1 MEQFL
6 GKWKMVPELTEGLEE
21 YFEAMKIPEAL
32 RDTMR
37 KYSNMTAEMT
47 KEGDGYVS
55 VIDHGDRKETIR
67 FQLGV
72 PSLLR
77 LEGDRLLSE
86 ETVDGK
92 KSCSTPLFYVTT
104 EELRKHTV
112 VKMEPFLGKW
122 KMVPELTEGFKEYAE
137 AMKIPEP
144 IRETMLKNRNVTVE
158 MTKGDDDY
166 VSVINSGDRTETIRF
181 QLGVPV
187 TTNFHGMEVTSLL
200 RLDGD
205 RLVSEDD
212 MMGVKTRSTR
222 YIKGDKFITLPPLAS
237 SNSKR
242 RAERVSLFLPV
253 HSLSVGKPHAVPPR
267 WRHPSTEHL
276 RDSG

>member
-1 MEQFL
+1 MKALIRQAQKDYKGKVTKEGDKYTIDAEFAGKTDLQTFQLGVPFVSTALGPEEKTTFTLEGDVLKGVHEIGGKTALSKRYIKDGLLVILPNMEQFL

-72 PSLLR
+72 PVTTNSHGMDITSLLR

-92 KSCSTPLFYVTT
+92 KSCSTRYIQGDKLIT
-104 EELRKHTV
+104 E
-112 VKMEPFLGKW
+112 
-122 KMVPELTEGFKEYAE
+122 TEG
-137 AMKIPEP
+137 
-144 IRETMLKNRNVTVE
+144 N
-158 MTKGDDDY
+158 G
-166 VSVINSGDRTETIRF
+166 S
-181 QLGVPV
+181 
-187 TTNFHGMEVTSLL
+187 
-200 RLDGD
+200 
-205 RLVSEDD
+205 
-212 MMGVKTRSTR
+212 
-222 YIKGDKFITLPPLAS
+222 
-237 SNSKR
+237 
-242 RAERVSLFLPV
+242 
-253 HSLSVGKPHAVPPR
+253 
-267 WRHPSTEHL
+267 
-276 RDSG
+276 DS